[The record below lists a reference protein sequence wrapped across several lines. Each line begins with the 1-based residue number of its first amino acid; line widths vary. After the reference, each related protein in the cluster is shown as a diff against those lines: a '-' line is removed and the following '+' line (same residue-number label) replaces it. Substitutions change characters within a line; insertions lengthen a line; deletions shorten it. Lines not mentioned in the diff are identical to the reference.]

1 MRGVGQILGKN
12 TGGRGKFKMKYRLS
26 RTVCMGKRDS
36 SVENLGG
43 GGSVGQK
50 NMTNVILSLIN
61 YCLHNVSQN
70 TFIGYIRSID
80 AMNVSIPERV
90 F

>member
-1 MRGVGQILGKN
+1 
-12 TGGRGKFKMKYRLS
+12 MKYRLS

-36 SVENLGG
+36 FVENSGG

-50 NMTNVILSLIN
+50 SIANVILSLIN
-61 YCLHNVSQN
+61 YCLQNVSQN
-70 TFIGYIRSID
+70 TFIDYIRSID
-80 AMNVSIPERV
+80 AMNVSIPARV